1 MRRIRRTSTEPR
13 LELTPLIDVVF
24 LLLTFFVFSL
34 VLMERVNLLRIDLP
48 VLGAGERSGSPETI
62 TLLLDA
68 SGRLYLNAEPVEP
81 GAVADRIRALREGR
95 DDMPLFIA
103 TDEGGRTGDLLRL
116 LDRLSAEGI
125 TEFSFIGRP
134 EEPPGAD
141 RPSPDRP
148 SADRPREAPREG
160 QEQPDSGPG

>member
-48 VLGAGERSGSPETI
+48 VLGAGDRSGSPETI

-68 SGRLYLNAEPVEP
+68 SGRLYLNAEPVE
-81 GAVADRIRALREGR
+81 AERVADRIRDLREGR

-134 EEPPGAD
+134 EEIKDQPQD
-141 RPSPDRP
+141 SPASP
-148 SADRPREAPREG
+148 
-160 QEQPDSGPG
+160 EQPGPGPG

>member
-68 SGRLYLNAEPVEP
+68 SGRLYLNAEPVE
-81 GAVADRIRALREGR
+81 AERVADRIRDLREGR

-134 EEPPGAD
+134 EEIQDQPQD
-141 RPSPDRP
+141 SPASP
-148 SADRPREAPREG
+148 
-160 QEQPDSGPG
+160 EQPGPGPG